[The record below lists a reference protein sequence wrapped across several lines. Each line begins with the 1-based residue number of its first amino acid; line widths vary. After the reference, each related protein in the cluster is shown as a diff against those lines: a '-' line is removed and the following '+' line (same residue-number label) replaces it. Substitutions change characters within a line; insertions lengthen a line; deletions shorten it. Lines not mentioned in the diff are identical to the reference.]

1 MTRLPA
7 IRLLAGL
14 LLSATAFAASAQTRL
29 LRFPDICG
37 DRVVFTYAGDLWTV
51 GAQGGTAIRLTAGPG
66 LEMGARFSPNCRQ
79 VAFTGQYG
87 GDSQVYVVS
96 AAGGEPRQLTFYPA
110 MGPLPQRWGFDNQVY
125 GWTPDGSAVLFRSWR
140 ESRSISNPRVFTVP
154 VAGGLPTALPMP
166 NSGVARFSPD
176 GKQVVYSPKFRDFRD
191 WDRYHGGWA
200 QDLFIY
206 DIASRSAKNI
216 TNDANTDRDPV
227 WIGNAIYF
235 LSDRGPHLNL
245 YRYDTTSGQTSQLT
259 NYAADDA
266 RWASG
271 DQNGQI
277 VYEVTGA
284 LHVYDTR
291 NGADRA
297 LSIAVPS
304 DRVATR
310 ASERSVKEFVEDFA
324 LSANGKRAA
333 FTARGDVFSVPLEH
347 GITLDLT
354 RTPGAHERE
363 VAWSPD
369 GRRVAYISD
378 ASGEEQVWVRNVDG
392 GNATMLTQGVI
403 GRLYAPVWSPDGKHI
418 VFVDS
423 ANRLH
428 LVGTTAGTV
437 DKVIAQDAGIS
448 RRDYA
453 WSPGS
458 HYLAYSLTD
467 KDTQQSRLFVYDLAD
482 GKSHEL
488 GRTYFDA
495 FSPAFSPD
503 GNYLFFLGNRE
514 WTPLMSQVELD
525 FASSRSTQ
533 ILAYALRAGVANP
546 FAPRNDSASA
556 GDDEKSGKS
565 EDEGKSRKSAGVDD
579 RIDFAGIEQRA
590 LRAPI
595 DPDNIGWLAVTA
607 KQILFAT
614 VGSPYLGRAS
624 AVPTRI
630 RAWSFKEQKVS
641 DIYTFAAGGGGG
653 GEGGGAGGGLALSG
667 DGSALLVRDGDAYKA
682 IEVGAG
688 KPEAKAVKLD
698 GLFMRVDPKA
708 EYAEIFND
716 VWRRYRDYFYATN
729 MNGYDW
735 KAIRA
740 KYEPLL
746 KDVGDRTDL
755 NYVLGE
761 MIAELSNS
769 HTYVAGGDL
778 GLPKKPHVG
787 LLGADFT
794 LDAASGRYRIAQ
806 VFAGE
811 NDEPRYRSPLTE
823 VGVDVKAGDYV
834 LAING
839 SPLTAQDNPYRLL
852 RVAPGQ
858 MVQLLVNSRPSSD
871 GARTVL
877 VKPIH
882 SEMSLHYLHW
892 VQANRDYVAKASHG
906 QIGYLHIP
914 DMGVDGAREF
924 IKWYFPQL
932 RKPGLI
938 VDVRDN
944 GGGFMSQTM
953 IERLSRK
960 LLAYN
965 YMRGSSIT
973 GTYPGATYVGHL
985 AALCNGTSASD
996 GDIFSYMFKQAKLGP
1011 LIGTRTW
1018 GGVVGITSWGPLI
1031 DGGTVN
1037 VPEFA
1042 AIVNLQ
1048 GQYTVEGEG
1057 VEPDIVVNEDVAQ
1070 ELAGKDPQLD
1080 KAIAVLEQQIKDK
1093 PVILPPQPK
1102 GPEKAPAHMR
1112 PH

>member
-1 MTRLPA
+1 MPA
-7 IRLLAGL
+7 LRLLAGL
-14 LLSATAFAASAQTRL
+14 FLAAAASAVSAQTKL

-51 GAQGGTAIRLTAGPG
+51 AAQGGTAVRLTAGPG
-66 LEMGARFSPNCRQ
+66 LEMGARFSPDCRQ

-96 AAGGEPRQLTFYPA
+96 VAGGEPRQLTFYPG

-125 GWTPDGSAVLFRSWR
+125 GWTPDGAAVLFRSWR
-140 ESRSISNPRVFTVP
+140 DSRSISNPRVFTVP
-154 VAGGLPTALPMP
+154 VAGGLPSVLPMP
-166 NSGVARFSPD
+166 TSGVARYSPD
-176 GKQVVYSPKFRDFRD
+176 GKQIVYSPKFRDFRD
-191 WDRYHGGWA
+191 WDRYKGGWA

-206 DIASRSAKNI
+206 DFAAKSARNI
-216 TNDANTDRDPV
+216 TNDVNTDRDPV

-245 YRYDTTSGQTSQLT
+245 YRYDTGSGQTSQLT
-259 NYAADDA
+259 NYATDDA

-271 DQNGQI
+271 DQAGQI
-277 VYEVTGA
+277 VYEVTGT

-291 NGADRA
+291 NGSDRA

-304 DRVATR
+304 DLVAAR
-310 ASERSVKEFVEDFA
+310 ASERGVKDFVEDFT

-369 GRRVAYISD
+369 GKHVAYISD
-378 ASGEEQVWVRNVDG
+378 ESGEEQVWTRDADG
-392 GNATMLTQGVI
+392 SHATMLTRGVI
-403 GRLYAPVWSPDGKHI
+403 GRLYAPAWSPDGRHI
-418 VFVDS
+418 AFVDS
-423 ANRLH
+423 ANRIH
-428 LVGTTAGTV
+428 LVGTAAGGA
-437 DKVIAQDAGIS
+437 DKIIAQDENVN

-467 KDTQQSRLFVYDLAD
+467 KVTQQSRLFVFDVAT
-482 GKSHEL
+482 GTAHEL
-488 GRTYFDA
+488 GRSYFDA

-503 GNYLFFLGNRE
+503 GKYLYFLGNRE

-525 FASSRSTQ
+525 FAGDRSTQ
-533 ILAYALRAGVANP
+533 ILAYALRDGIANP
-546 FAPRNDSASA
+546 FAPRNDSAA
-556 GDDEKSGKS
+556 GDDANGTDRHAEADKKGKS
-565 EDEGKSRKSAGVDD
+565 EAAVDD
-579 RIDFAGIEQRA
+579 RIDFAGIEQRTI
-590 LRAPI
+590 RAPI
-595 DPDNIGWLAVTA
+595 TPDNIGWLAVNA
-607 KQILFAT
+607 KQILFT
-614 VGSPYLGRAS
+614 TNGSPYLGRAS
-624 AVPTRI
+624 AVATKVK
-630 RAWSFKEQKVS
+630 AWSFKEHKVS
-641 DIYTFAAGGGGG
+641 DIYTFGAQGDGGG
-653 GEGGGAGGGLALSG
+653 GGGLALSG
-667 DGSALLVRDGDAYKA
+667 DGSTLLVRDGDAYKA
-682 IEVGAG
+682 IEVGAS
-688 KPEAKAVKLD
+688 KPEARDVKLD

-735 KAIRA
+735 TAIRA

-746 KDVGDRTDL
+746 HYVGDRTDL

-778 GLPKKPHVG
+778 GLPNKPHVG
-787 LLGADFT
+787 LLGARFA
-794 LDAASGRYRIAQ
+794 LDAASGRYRIAR
-806 VFAGE
+806 VLPGE

-823 VGVDVKAGDYV
+823 VGVNVKAGDYV

-858 MVQLLVNSRPSSD
+858 MVQLLVNSRPATD

-877 VKPIH
+877 VKPIA
-882 SEMSLHYLHW
+882 SEMNLHYLDW
-892 VQANRDYVAKASHG
+892 VQANRDYVAKASNG
-906 QIGYLHIP
+906 RIGYLHIP
-914 DMGVDGAREF
+914 DMSADGAREF

-932 RKPGLI
+932 RKAGLVI
-938 VDVRDN
+938 DVRDN

-960 LLAYN
+960 VLAYN
-965 YMRGSSIT
+965 YLRGSSIT

-985 AALCNGTSASD
+985 VALCNGTSASD

-1031 DGGTVN
+1031 DGGSVN

-1042 AIVNLQ
+1042 AIVNLD
-1048 GQYTVEGEG
+1048 GQYAVEGEG

-1070 ELAGKDPQLD
+1070 ELSGKDPQLD
-1080 KAIAVLEQQIKDK
+1080 KAIAVLEQQIKDQ
-1093 PVILPPQPK
+1093 PVHLPPQPP
-1102 GPEKAPAHMR
+1102 GPNKAPAHMQ
-1112 PH
+1112 PGKY